1 MNRRRADVRECV
13 MNGTFRQTCETLD
26 RELGALMRRCPDPQ
40 PDPQAVARIRAALR
54 AETLAR
60 RRQAH
65 LATFARRVG
74 SVAAAAVLVFALARG
89 LRPAAAPIP
98 PTGQP
103 DRVLTTW
110 AEAVEESREQV
121 ERLWTADML
130 TSLDA
135 ESGYD
140 LPLESLEESFESL
153 ERLIGT

>member
-1 MNRRRADVRECV
+1 MSRRRADASERV
-13 MNGTFRQTCETLD
+13 MNGTFRQTCEALD
-26 RELGALMRRCPDPQ
+26 RELNALMRRWPDPQ
-40 PDPQAVARIRAALR
+40 PDPQAVARIRALLR
-54 AETLAR
+54 AEALVR
-60 RRQAH
+60 RRQGRRTM
-65 LATFARRVG
+65 LLRRVG

-89 LRPAAAPIP
+89 LRPAPSLTC
-98 PTGQP
+98 PTAQP
-103 DRVLTTW
+103 DRILTTW
-110 AEAVEESREQV
+110 AEAVEQSREQV